1 MSRSVLVTGATSGIG
16 LATALHLSELGFH
29 VLGSARTQ
37 HKAERLVEAAE
48 QAGVEVEP
56 MLFDV
61 TDADACERAMADR
74 TLYGLVNNAG
84 YYNVGTVVDVP
95 PGDALRQLE
104 TMVVAPMRL
113 ARLALPAMRER
124 SEGRIVNVSSSLVHL
139 TGPLT
144 GWYQASK
151 AALSAVS
158 DALRIEVSSFGV
170 EVVLIEPGGIETD
183 IWRKAEDDLLRHR
196 AGSHFETAYDR
207 ARRILHALV
216 GRMHPPEAVAE
227 VIGTALTAGRPRANY
242 WVGAEAVALRW
253 GGPLVPTALRDRLAR
268 TVLGL

>member
-16 LATALHLSELGFH
+16 LATALHLAELGFQ
-29 VLGSARTQ
+29 VLGSARTE
-37 HKAERLVEAAE
+37 HTAARLVQAAE

-56 MLFDV
+56 VVFDL
-61 TDADACERAMADR
+61 TDADACERALADR

-113 ARLALPAMRER
+113 ARLALPTMRER
-124 SEGRIVNVSSSLVHL
+124 FEGRIVNVSSSLVHL

-144 GWYQASK
+144 GWYQASNT
-151 AALSAVS
+151 ALSAVS
-158 DALRIEVSSFGV
+158 DALRIEVASFGV
-170 EVVLIEPGGIETD
+170 DVVVIEPGGIETD
-183 IWRKAEDDLLRHR
+183 IWRKAENDLLRHR
-196 AGSHFETAYDR
+196 AGSDYVTAYDR
-207 ARRILHALV
+207 ALRILNALM

-227 VIGTALTAGRPRANY
+227 VVGTALTAGRPRAHY
-242 WVGAEAVALRW
+242 RVGADAVALRW
-253 GGPLVPTALRDRLAR
+253 GGPLVPTGLRDRLAR
-268 TVLGL
+268 AVLGL